1 MDIILAPLLHV
12 LFIVLD
18 LYIWII
24 IIGIILSWLIAFNI
38 VNNYNRFV
46 FAISDFLHRATEP
59 ALAPIR
65 RVLPNLGS
73 IDFSPM
79 VLILGLIFLRGVVQK
94 LAISIG

>member
-12 LFIVLD
+12 LFIIVD

-24 IIGIILSWLIAFNI
+24 IIGVILSWLIAFNV
-38 VNNYNRFV
+38 VNTYNRFV
-46 FAISDFLHRATEP
+46 FAVRDFLHRATEP

-73 IDFSPM
+73 VDFSPM
-79 VLILGLIFLRGVVQK
+79 VLILGLIFIRGVIQK
-94 LAISIG
+94 LSFSIG